1 MRCQMRIY
9 INKHPNCTE
18 TNESLSILL
27 KQRKLKQR
35 TFGIILTIGLLIY
48 LAWHLYP
55 TTSSCYLAGNE
66 PEWIENIIN
75 TSTDITYVEPGP
87 SYWSDVEHYLAFD
100 IQFYNA
106 TTNQQITDYNI
117 LEELLEMFQYTD
129 EPFVYDRSRSFDG
142 NCFLYYDGI
151 VPEEYKPALFS
162 GFIGKENF
170 PECSSEKIDS
180 VYMLIYHT
188 YSSEIIYKH
197 DIQRQLD
204 EMKNPRP

>member
-1 MRCQMRIY
+1 MRIY

-18 TNESLSILL
+18 VNESLSVLL
-27 KQRKLKQR
+27 KKRKLKQR
-35 TFGIILTIGLLIY
+35 TFGTILIIGLLIC
-48 LAWHLYP
+48 LVWNLYP
-55 TTSSCYLAGNE
+55 TTSSRYLAGNE

-75 TSTDITYVEPGP
+75 TTTDITKVEPGP
-87 SYWSDVEHYLAFD
+87 SYWSDVEHCLAFD

-106 TTNQQITDYNI
+106 TTKQQITDYNI

-151 VPEEYKPALFS
+151 VPKEYKPALFS
-162 GFIGKENF
+162 GFIGKDNF

-180 VYMLIYHT
+180 VYMLIYNT
-188 YSSEIIYKH
+188 YSSEVIYKH
-197 DIQRQLD
+197 NIQKQLD
-204 EMKNPRP
+204 EMKKQSP